1 MGRELEKR
9 GSRPRL
15 TIAEG
20 LEICVCTLFFD
31 RAGVRLKTD
40 TQSVRMRDGIRLY
53 WDRDETAIAA
63 TAKKF
68 KDCEDAEECVDE
80 IAGLLY
86 AMPEISADER
96 LTAVMEVLEERGITT
111 ETLAEI
117 FLFAALHL
125 TGYLAPPS
133 PFAPNLFAWFYLAK
147 TRQSVII

>member
-1 MGRELEKR
+1 M
-9 GSRPRL
+9 
-15 TIAEG
+15 
-20 LEICVCTLFFD
+20 CTLFFD

-53 WDRDETAIAA
+53 WDRVETAIAA
-63 TAKKF
+63 TAKNGNYCVSIALNIL
-68 KDCEDAEECVDE
+68 KDCEDAEECVNE

-133 PFAPNLFAWFYLAK
+133 PFTPNLFAWF
-147 TRQSVII
+147 

>member
-1 MGRELEKR
+1 
-9 GSRPRL
+9 
-15 TIAEG
+15 
-20 LEICVCTLFFD
+20 
-31 RAGVRLKTD
+31 
-40 TQSVRMRDGIRLY
+40 MRDGIRLY

>member
-1 MGRELEKR
+1 MRLAGALFLLRGIVKQNDIDLIRNCRVGRELEKR

-20 LEICVCTLFFD
+20 LEICVYTLFFD

-53 WDRDETAIAA
+53 WDRDETA
-63 TAKKF
+63 
-68 KDCEDAEECVDE
+68 
-80 IAGLLY
+80 GLLY
-86 AMPEISADER
+86 AMTEISADER

-117 FLFAALHL
+117 
-125 TGYLAPPS
+125 TGVDLDLIESAREYP
-133 PFAPNLFAWFYLAK
+133 AK
-147 TRQSVII
+147 TDYRTK